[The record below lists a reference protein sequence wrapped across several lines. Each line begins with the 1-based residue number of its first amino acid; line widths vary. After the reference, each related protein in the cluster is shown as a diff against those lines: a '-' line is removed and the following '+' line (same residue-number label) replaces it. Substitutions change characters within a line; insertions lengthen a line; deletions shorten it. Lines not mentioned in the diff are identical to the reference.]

1 MNLGYSKLKK
11 ITKIDFK
18 TQLKDRRAGDPDEL
32 IAKIDKSKKILDWAP
47 RNSNIEKII
56 SDAWE
61 WYKRYNKI

>member
-1 MNLGYSKLKK
+1 M
-11 ITKIDFK
+11 DFK

-61 WYKRYNKI
+61 WYKRYNKN